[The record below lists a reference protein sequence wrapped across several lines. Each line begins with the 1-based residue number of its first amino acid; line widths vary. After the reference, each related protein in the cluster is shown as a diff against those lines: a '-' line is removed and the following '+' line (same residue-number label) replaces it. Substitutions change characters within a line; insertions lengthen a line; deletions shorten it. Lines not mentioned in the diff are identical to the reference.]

1 MIGASAALSI
11 SDIPFGG
18 PTAAVNVGYV
28 DGQIVINP
36 TVAQREHSRLKLTV
50 AGTMEKVTM
59 IEAGADEIPNDTML
73 DCIKAGHE
81 EIKKLCK
88 FIEGIKEEVLRE
100 DLRHMK
106 EIANIAF
113 DTENPE
119 ETAEKIEE
127 YFSRLKLDTPL

>member
-1 MIGASAALSI
+1 MIKT
-11 SDIPFGG
+11 D
-18 PTAAVNVGYV
+18 T
-28 DGQIVINP
+28 
-36 TVAQREHSRLKLTV
+36 EKLT
-50 AGTMEKVTM
+50 AEME
-59 IEAGADEIPNDTML
+59 GNLADYMMDFVLIV
-73 DCIKAGHE
+73 
-81 EIKKLCK
+81 
-88 FIEGIKEEVLRE
+88 EGIKEEVLRE

>member
-1 MIGASAALSI
+1 MITVHWKRGSRE
-11 SDIPFGG
+11 
-18 PTAAVNVGYV
+18 V
-28 DGQIVINP
+28 DN
-36 TVAQREHSRLKLTV
+36 TEKLTV
-50 AGTMEKVTM
+50 EME
-59 IEAGADEIPNDTML
+59 GNLADYMMDFVLIV
-73 DCIKAGHE
+73 
-81 EIKKLCK
+81 
-88 FIEGIKEEVLRE
+88 EGIKEEVLRE

>member
-1 MIGASAALSI
+1 MIKT
-11 SDIPFGG
+11 D
-18 PTAAVNVGYV
+18 T
-28 DGQIVINP
+28 
-36 TVAQREHSRLKLTV
+36 EKLTV
-50 AGTMEKVTM
+50 EREGNL
-59 IEAGADEIPNDTML
+59 ADYMMDFVLIV
-73 DCIKAGHE
+73 
-81 EIKKLCK
+81 
-88 FIEGIKEEVLRE
+88 EGIKEEVLRE

>member
-1 MIGASAALSI
+1 MIKT
-11 SDIPFGG
+11 DI
-18 PTAAVNVGYV
+18 
-28 DGQIVINP
+28 
-36 TVAQREHSRLKLTV
+36 EKLTV
-50 AGTMEKVTM
+50 EME
-59 IEAGADEIPNDTML
+59 GNLADYMMDFVLIV
-73 DCIKAGHE
+73 
-81 EIKKLCK
+81 
-88 FIEGIKEEVLRE
+88 EGIKEEVLRE